1 MTKSNLV
8 RAWKDEEY
16 RLSLSEAERALL
28 AENPAGSLEL
38 TDAELEMVAGEGD
51 IFCFFTIFIGKCLV
65 TVGVCGNTL
74 CVGSFRVG

>member
-16 RLSLSEAERALL
+16 RLSLSEAERALV

-38 TDAELEMVAGEGD
+38 TDAELDAVAGCGGV
-51 IFCFFTIFIGKCLV
+51 ICFITIFIYCGL
-65 TVGVCGNTL
+65 TLFCGNTI
-74 CVGSFRVG
+74 VIAD